1 LRAYALLYS
10 RYGTRERFRQSA
22 LDWIVSTSMR
32 KKIFSVLL
40 RSGWI
45 VKQKEGYTCAD
56 PSQAITGLLDFRVP
70 EAMKQAERA
79 YAFTQLSAVEIWSD
93 FSYVQR
99 GREKSP
105 YYIKIL
111 RKDLKYWKA
120 FFGRR
125 EIPCYVGAGSTIGEF
140 VVLIPCKTLASK
152 DKGGFKVEP
161 LKEAMRYA
169 KSNDIYEY
177 AADYMENKYGEAA

>member
-1 LRAYALLYS
+1 MTQEIPGYALRAYALLYS

-93 FSYVQR
+93 FYYTQR
-99 GREKSP
+99 SREKSP
-105 YYIKIL
+105 YFIKVL
-111 RKDLKYWKA
+111 RKDIKYWKE
-120 FFGRR
+120 FFSKHK
-125 EIPCYVGAGSTIGEF
+125 IPHYISFGTTIGEF
-140 VVLIPCKTLASK
+140 IILVPRALIAPVEK
-152 DKGGFKVEP
+152 DGFRV
-161 LKEAMRYA
+161 
-169 KSNDIYEY
+169 D
-177 AADYMENKYGEAA
+177 